1 MEPLL
6 IILVPGV
13 LGGILVALVFFR
25 FARVPAQPSTMTERL
40 EPPSTGM
47 INMARIRVAGSG
59 GLGMVA
65 MSIVVAIFVPR
76 IRVTMAV
83 AFVLGC
89 VMAAVLVAIRRRDGE
104 SPSDIEPGAH
114 ALLPLET
121 PNARA
126 ELPRGGRAKGTVEG
140 SADIRG
146 LTPASPPGLVDPTPG
161 LAI

>member
-13 LGGILVALVFFR
+13 LGGLLVALVVFR
-25 FARVPAQPSTMTERL
+25 FARVPSEPTTMAQRL

-47 INMARIRVAGSG
+47 INMARIRVAGGG

-76 IRVTMAV
+76 IRFTMAL

-89 VMAAVLVAIRRRDGE
+89 VMAAVLVAIRRRDGG

-114 ALLPLET
+114 ALLPLE
-121 PNARA
+121 AASRRA
-126 ELPRGGRAKGTVEG
+126 DLPGDGRAKGTLEG
-140 SADIRG
+140 PSDVRTVTLG
-146 LTPASPPGLVDPTPG
+146 LRPGLADPAPG